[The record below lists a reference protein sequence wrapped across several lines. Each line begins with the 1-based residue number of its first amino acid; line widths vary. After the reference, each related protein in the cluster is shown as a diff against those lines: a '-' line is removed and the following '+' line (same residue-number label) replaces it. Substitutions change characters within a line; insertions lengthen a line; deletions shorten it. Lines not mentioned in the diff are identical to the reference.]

1 MLTDQTPELSFG
13 FGDLEQVMRVV
24 IQRPNGQ
31 TEILSSPPINTKFV
45 LSVD

>member
-13 FGDLEQVMRVV
+13 LGHQEQVLRAM

-31 TEILSSPPINTKFV
+31 TEILSAPPINRKI
-45 LSVD
+45 LIN